1 VGKYSKP
8 INKNR
13 DKSASDRFRK
23 ITERAREIRKAH
35 PKTKW
40 KNCVK
45 QASQELY
52 K

>member
-1 VGKYSKP
+1 LGKYSKP
-8 INKNR
+8 NKLNK
-13 DKSASDRFRK
+13 DKTASERFRK
-23 ITERAREIRKAH
+23 ITERAKKIREQH